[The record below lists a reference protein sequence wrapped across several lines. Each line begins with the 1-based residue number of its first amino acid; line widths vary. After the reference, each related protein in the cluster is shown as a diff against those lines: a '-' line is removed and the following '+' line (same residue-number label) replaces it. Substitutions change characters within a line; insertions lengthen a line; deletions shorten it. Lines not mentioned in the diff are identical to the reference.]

1 MNPKVSYIIMIIS
14 FEFPDH
20 PLDLHIQLIDN
31 PAVRSWADH
40 FLVTPLDVISHIVG
54 NIVPHTV
61 DIDKMSVLFDKCCN
75 IIDQLAQHG
84 YVYNTLV
91 SKSVHTVDRNW
102 CNQAH
107 RFFTHT
113 QQTVN
118 LSDSPKQQVNELTVL
133 LQQFNDAIHALED
146 FLPPAI
152 GYTPDFSFDEIC
164 CSDKPTYNHPGWW
177 QITDEFR
184 PYHSSEPATVIL
196 GSQILGKTLLR
207 SYLDG
212 DDPRDWD
219 TSGHYCNNGA
229 LLIQST
235 DFRSKIYGSDDFCK
249 WLAKY
254 DLDPDQVT
262 YDFPIGHAVNPA
274 QLQAVYDKLKLGGQ
288 VKTTYKYE

>member
-1 MNPKVSYIIMIIS
+1 MIIS
-14 FEFPDH
+14 FEFPDQI
-20 PLDLHIQLIDN
+20 LDLHIQLINN
-31 PAVRSWADH
+31 PAIRSWANH
-40 FLVTPLDVISHIVG
+40 FLATPLSVTAHIVG

-61 DIDKMSVLFDKCCN
+61 DIDRMSVLFDKCCA
-75 IIDQLAQHG
+75 IIEQLGQHG
-84 YVYNTLV
+84 YVYNTSV
-91 SKSVHTVDRNW
+91 PKSVHTVDRDW
-102 CNQAH
+102 CNRAH

-118 LSDSPKQQVNELTVL
+118 LSGMPKHQAAKLTGL
-133 LQQFNDAIHALED
+133 LQQLNDAIHTLED

-152 GYTPDFSFDEIC
+152 GYTPDFSFDEIY
-164 CSDKPTYNHPGWW
+164 CSDEPAYNHPGWW

-184 PYHSSEPATVIL
+184 QYHSAEPATVIL

-219 TSGHYCNNGA
+219 TSGHYCSNGA
-229 LLIQST
+229 LLIQPR
-235 DFRSKIYGSDDFCK
+235 DFRSKVYGSDDFRA
-249 WLAKY
+249 WLEKY
-254 DLDPDQVT
+254 DLAPDQVT

-274 QLQAVYDKLKLGGQ
+274 ELQAVYDKLNLGGH

>member
-1 MNPKVSYIIMIIS
+1 MIIS

-20 PLDLHIQLIDN
+20 PIDLHIQLIDN

-40 FLVTPLDVISHIVG
+40 FLVTPLTVTSHIVR

-61 DIDKMSVLFDKCCN
+61 DIDKMSVLFEKCCN
-75 IIDQLAQHG
+75 VINQLAQHG
-84 YVYNTLV
+84 YVYNTPV
-91 SKSVHTVDRNW
+91 PKSVHIVDRDW
-102 CNQAH
+102 CNKAH

-118 LSDSPKQQVNELTVL
+118 LTGMSEQQFKELTGL
-133 LQQFNDAIHALED
+133 LQELNEAIHALED

-152 GYTPDFSFDEIC
+152 ERIPDFSFDEIY
-164 CSDKPTYNHPGWW
+164 CSDEPTYNHPGWW
-177 QITDEFR
+177 KMPDEFR

-219 TSGHYCNNGA
+219 TSGHYCSNGA
-229 LLIQST
+229 LLIQPT
-235 DFRSKIYGSDDFCK
+235 DFRSKVYSSNDFYK
-249 WLAKY
+249 WLTKY
-254 DLDPDQVT
+254 DLAPDQVT
-262 YDFPIGHAVNPA
+262 YDFPIGYAVNPA
-274 QLQAVYDKLKLGGQ
+274 QLQAVYNKLKQDGH